1 MAETTGGPA
10 PAGEVRDLEKAVYWL
25 TQPVMIITA
34 MARDRRNL
42 MIAVRGMHFLES
54 PPSIAIGVDRHSVTA
69 SVIEES
75 GEFGVNLVAGDQA
88 WLLQKGRELSRLPSD
103 QVDKFE
109 LFGVETFAGDVISAP
124 LIKGCVCNMECRVIA
139 RPDVGEKYYF
149 VVGNIVAL
157 HGFPERRP
165 MAMFRQAAFSLDA
178 PIPGTSR

>member
-1 MAETTGGPA
+1 MTQRDTSLEAEI
-10 PAGEVRDLEKAVYWL
+10 RDLGKAIYWL

-34 MARDRRNL
+34 AAGGRRNL

-54 PPSIAIGVDRHSVTA
+54 PPSVAIGVDRHSVTA
-69 SVIEES
+69 GLIEES

-88 WLLQKGRELSRLPSD
+88 WLLQKGRELSRVPSD

-109 LFGVETFAGDVISAP
+109 LFGVETFAGDAIGAP
-124 LIKGCVCNMECRVIA
+124 LIKGCVCNLECKVVA
-139 RPDVGEKYYF
+139 KPDVGEKYYF
-149 VVGNIVAL
+149 VVGNIVAI

-165 MAMFRQAAFSLDA
+165 MAMFRQGAYSLDA